1 MNSRHPDPQRV
12 RNGGLELRL
21 LTPDPGDSPG
31 SADEFLTYDFARD
44 VLKKVGFGR
53 SKYLGPGTW
62 YQEKSERAGSGTLT
76 HPNRDKIFTKWVAIN
91 APELPRAGFCT
102 EFRAGS
108 F

>member
-1 MNSRHPDPQRV
+1 MNSRHPDPRCV
-12 RNGGLELRL
+12 RNVGPELRL
-21 LTPDPGDSPG
+21 LTPAE

-44 VLKKVGFGR
+44 ILKKVGFGR
-53 SKYLGPGTW
+53 SKYLVSDTW